1 MALQVEAIESRLE
14 GLKQDDR
21 RMMFDSQIRAFR
33 MDTKAPGMSENR
45 ASKLAR
51 KAEPEYPV
59 ERMISLLE
67 ELSRR
72 IDGLEKK
79 DRAIADDIRQ
89 RARKDQRRRQVVL
102 AGGFVVA
109 AFFAANWA
117 MHWF

>member
-21 RMMFDSQIRAFR
+21 RMMFDSQLRAFR
-33 MDTKAPGMSENR
+33 MDGKAQGMAGNR
-45 ASKLAR
+45 TSKLAG
-51 KAEPEYPV
+51 KSEPAYPV

-79 DRAIADDIRQ
+79 DRALADEIRQ
-89 RARKDQRRRQVVL
+89 RARKDHYRRTIIGGCGL
-102 AGGFVVA
+102 AVGTFLIVNS
-109 AFFAANWA
+109 F
-117 MHWF
+117 MHWI